1 MSFRLIFRDFCLVLC
16 VTLTLQ
22 QKERE
27 YDGTLIGPSINY
39 LLYLQKYLFIL
50 RPLVIKFNHQ
60 QANDRRSKHH
70 FLLLYLNLYCIF
82 VFYKLKC

>member
-39 LLYLQKYLFIL
+39 LLS
-50 RPLVIKFNHQ
+50 
-60 QANDRRSKHH
+60 SKISLHSQT
-70 FLLLYLNLYCIF
+70 
-82 VFYKLKC
+82 VSDKVQPSAS